1 MRCNGPRC
9 FRHSP
14 VVHGGGTSIANYAA
28 AYAFAYG
35 DATHTGAI
43 TGAVEYVVVD
53 DSAGHTYVLA
63 ADHVA
68 VELDGLAGGG

>member
-1 MRCNGPRC
+1 
-9 FRHSP
+9 
-14 VVHGGGTSIANYAA
+14 
-28 AYAFAYG
+28 
-35 DATHTGAI
+35 
-43 TGAVEYVVVD
+43 VEYVVVD